1 MNEERLNKLNK
12 LAFTELRV
20 VGFIKGYERVFSR
33 RLVMAMTANEELKNL
48 GYTLTPSGI
57 RMLANSNNVINTKEF
72 INNIRDWVGNVDAKP
87 MYPDFPTDVM
97 ELDEAQYRM
106 HQLLHYFSTYGI
118 EWLTGDPVLSG
129 WVPNSKDTEKLEDD
143 TTLLD
148 AKVIELVYEDT
159 LANVCYERIVSKRE
173 RMTDK
178 EKELVKLALER
189 MQPSDLIRINIP
201 FKQNMLYTC
210 NAIFDMDSDKM
221 DRITKIQSLKAIC
234 KHTGDVWK
242 VLDYILTRHKFHLK
256 TSQKRMLVQLLESYS
271 NEDFKSNL
279 IITNKKAER
288 VILMLKYLDYNE
300 YSRSPM
306 DKLVVKLFRKGE
318 LSSWESFAKKLVER
332 KDDNALNEIA
342 RRPGIMLR
350 WLTYLLRNG
359 YNEEDIANKLCPN
372 ADELSTQTLVT
383 ILTKFGLPKEGR
395 DEEEAK
401 KVMRICRKALDDKLY
416 RTSIDSIAG
425 KKVYVDDTK
434 FNLYSSELHAND
446 KSAEGGYVR
455 SGLAYKIPDNV
466 ERLRFFT
473 YWNDEKRVD
482 IDLHAYALYEDGSS
496 CHIGWNADFRREGLV
511 TSGDMTTSDSAEY
524 IDISFSDKSVKKL
537 KAIAPTINLFN
548 HEDIGT
554 FKDIETC
561 FVGMQAVD
569 MIGQEVK
576 LYNPK
581 NCFFTHYLTTEN
593 KSLTY
598 GIIDLTTRS
607 LIFLGDPKM
616 DRAKSI
622 FSCGEYRTSKFS
634 LGEYIDRL
642 LYSQNCECVKT
653 REEADVVLV
662 MEKPMEEN
670 EISLIDNNF
679 FMDL

>member
-1 MNEERLNKLNK
+1 MNEDRLNKLNK

-20 VGFIKGYERVFSR
+20 VGFVKGYERVFSR

-48 GYTLTPSGI
+48 GYTLTPSGV

-178 EKELVKLALER
+178 EKELVKLTLER

-221 DRITKIQSLKAIC
+221 DRIAKIQSLKAIC

-306 DKLVVKLFRKGE
+306 HKLAVKLFRKGE

-332 KDDNALNEIA
+332 KDDKALNEIA

-395 DEEEAK
+395 DEQEAK

-446 KSAEGGYVR
+446 KSA
-455 SGLAYKIPDNV
+455 
-466 ERLRFFT
+466 
-473 YWNDEKRVD
+473 
-482 IDLHAYALYEDGSS
+482 
-496 CHIGWNADFRREGLV
+496 
-511 TSGDMTTSDSAEY
+511 
-524 IDISFSDKSVKKL
+524 
-537 KAIAPTINLFN
+537 
-548 HEDIGT
+548 
-554 FKDIETC
+554 
-561 FVGMQAVD
+561 
-569 MIGQEVK
+569 
-576 LYNPK
+576 
-581 NCFFTHYLTTEN
+581 
-593 KSLTY
+593 
-598 GIIDLTTRS
+598 
-607 LIFLGDPKM
+607 
-616 DRAKSI
+616 
-622 FSCGEYRTSKFS
+622 
-634 LGEYIDRL
+634 
-642 LYSQNCECVKT
+642 
-653 REEADVVLV
+653 
-662 MEKPMEEN
+662 
-670 EISLIDNNF
+670 
-679 FMDL
+679 